1 VTQALP
7 NDMSAALILIEH
19 VWAKPL
25 LEAIER
31 AGGRELANDWIRAE
45 DLLTVRD
52 EAAARDDLA

>member
-1 VTQALP
+1 
-7 NDMSAALILIEH
+7 MSAALILIEH